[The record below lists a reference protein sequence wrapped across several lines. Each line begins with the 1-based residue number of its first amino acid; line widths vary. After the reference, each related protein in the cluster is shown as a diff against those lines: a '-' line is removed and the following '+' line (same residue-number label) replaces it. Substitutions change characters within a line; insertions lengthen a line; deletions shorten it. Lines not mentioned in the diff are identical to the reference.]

1 MTISMKVA
9 NSGTAIKK
17 AVRVSFTWKAPQLG
31 DFAYADGTFTSSFDA
46 TKTLVGLVYAKDETN
61 STSGVVYIIGKEYTD
76 DEKSYYLGY
85 SNDGNQGSQ
94 E

>member
-1 MTISMKVA
+1 MKVA

-17 AVRVSFTWKAPQLG
+17 TVRVSFTWKAPQLG